1 MIHHRHHQHHHHHP
15 RHAAGGRGKRRL
27 SSSMEG
33 AVTDIGYDSYA
44 TAWRYLGAYVD
55 CGSSS
60 SSGGSWNW
68 WGGDGDCDGG
78 GRKLLWAAVSPC
90 GAIEL

>member
-15 RHAAGGRGKRRL
+15 RRAAGGKGKRRL

-60 SSGGSWNW
+60 S
-68 WGGDGDCDGG
+68 CDGG